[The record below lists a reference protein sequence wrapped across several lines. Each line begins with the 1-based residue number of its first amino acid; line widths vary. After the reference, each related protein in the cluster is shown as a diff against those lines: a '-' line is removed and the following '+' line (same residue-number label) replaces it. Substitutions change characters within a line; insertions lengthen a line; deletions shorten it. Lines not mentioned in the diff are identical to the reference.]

1 MAAVA
6 RHAQFPAL
14 LQACNVYYDRNC
26 PGSAAR
32 RTGAAYRGSMMT
44 DAASLLEEPLH
55 WRLKD

>member
-6 RHAQFPAL
+6 RHAQFPAV
-14 LQACNVYYDRNC
+14 LQACNVYDDRNC

-32 RTGAAYRGSMMT
+32 RAGAARKGVDDD
-44 DAASLLEEPLH
+44 DAAPLLEEPPY